1 MVQKNDMNKILQQ
14 SCTNI
19 AKNPI
24 LHAHT
29 NYIEVHYHFICEK
42 VISTQ
47 IELTHVPNIDQLAN
61 NENSC

>member
-1 MVQKNDMNKILQQ
+1 
-14 SCTNI
+14 
-19 AKNPI
+19 
-24 LHAHT
+24 
-29 NYIEVHYHFICEK
+29 VHYHFICEK